1 MVEMTVHGTVVA
13 GNREIRTIH
22 VAADIDQHALAR
34 VLSDAGLP
42 SRVPV
47 VVLVGGASNMA
58 AELQTALTRLFAEA
72 IVPAV
77 ERAAG
82 CLVDGGTKAGVMALA
97 GDARQRTGA
106 RFPHVG
112 VVAEGTV
119 QWPGRAS
126 SNPQAAA
133 LEPNHSHVVVVPG
146 DQWEDSA
153 PWLARVGAAIAVDAP
168 TVTVLVNGGP
178 ISYADVAHSLAAGR
192 PVLVVSGSGGTADQ
206 VGAARGG
213 QPADAAAGPL
223 AGSPLVHVVERSAG
237 PAAVAAALGDFLRA

>member
-1 MVEMTVHGTVVA
+1 MTVHGTVVA
-13 GNREIRTIH
+13 GDSEIRTIH
-22 VAADIDQHALAR
+22 VAGDIDEHALAR

-47 VVLVGGASNMA
+47 VVLVGGAGNMA

-77 ERAAG
+77 ARAAG

-153 PWLARVGAAIAVDAP
+153 PWLARVVARLRWMPRPSSSKREGDQPDRARHPEWSQDREDDGASSPARPPARTRPWGPSRRRVGNKPPLLPVGSAAP
-168 TVTVLVNGGP
+168 GSAPMRTGRTR
-178 ISYADVAHSLAAGR
+178 HSGHARPAG
-192 PVLVVSGSGGTADQ
+192 
-206 VGAARGG
+206 
-213 QPADAAAGPL
+213 
-223 AGSPLVHVVERSAG
+223 
-237 PAAVAAALGDFLRA
+237 